1 LDPITEEFR
10 VTTVNN
16 LKSGAGVVRPPPPP
30 PEAVHPV
37 TGKEVPKDFPGAIN
51 PKTNLPWQAQAAA
64 AGKTIQ
70 QLTGDPPTPPKKL
83 AEVAATGGIPEKTT
97 PAGPTV
103 EPPMTPRPW
112 KIEAMFEMKTAAP
125 VFMDEYQNSM
135 EGLALTVADR
145 LYWALEIPLSR
156 FCFWFPDPAATTDAS
171 NVFFCKSK
179 MTESEVGALSARWAG
194 QINTTFTCSR
204 EKHQLNTS
212 MPVLLQQTAT
222 AKNGLTFE
230 VGVYPPGG
238 VSGDRKP
245 GVQVATEL
253 VDYASGGGMPE
264 RKLLTTGLWT
274 YKAGRG
280 VKYQGLFPATTVS
293 LPGTAFAKWRE
304 NSIPL
309 GPNPGGHG
317 AMPTLV
323 KNAAL
328 EAKIGNDA
336 LEAKKAKQAAYFANI
351 DVVVHE
357 ATKINTE
364 VRNSLQEL
372 KDSLARS
379 SAVHSAWMNMKP
391 YKLPADLT
399 GL

>member
-1 LDPITEEFR
+1 
-10 VTTVNN
+10 VAGV
-16 LKSGAGVVRPPPPP
+16 GVVRPPPPP
-30 PEAVHPV
+30 PKAVHPV
-37 TGKEVPKDFPGAIN
+37 TGKEVPVDFPGAIN
-51 PKTNLPWQAQAAA
+51 PKTGLPWQAEASA

-83 AEVAATGGIPEKTT
+83 AEVAALGGIPETTT
-97 PAGPTV
+97 PAAPASGPTV
-103 EPPMTPRPW
+103 AAPMTARPW

-156 FCFWFPDPAATTDAS
+156 FCFWFPDPAATVDAS

-179 MTESEVGALSARWAG
+179 MTEREVGALSARWAG
-194 QINTTFTCSR
+194 QINTTYTCSR

-212 MPVLLQQTAT
+212 MPMLLQQKAT

-238 VSGDRKP
+238 VSGDLKP

-293 LPGTAFAKWRE
+293 LPGTAFAKPRDT
-304 NSIPL
+304 SIPL

-317 AMPTLV
+317 AMPMEA
-323 KNAAL
+323 KNSAL
-328 EAKIGNDA
+328 EAKIGESA